1 LVATGFFL
9 EAGLD
14 VLDEDWADIV
24 TTELGGYLW
33 VMIILVFQI
42 SLGTK
47 SPPQISS
54 SSPQAA
60 GEQLCKS
67 EFPSP

>member
-1 LVATGFFL
+1 ML
-9 EAGLD
+9 
-14 VLDEDWADIV
+14 
-24 TTELGGYLW
+24 
-33 VMIILVFQI
+33 IILVFQI

-47 SPPQISS
+47 SPPQDSS

-67 EFPSP
+67 EFPSPLLSRERQDEVEVVEVGKAYFLGLVCV

>member
-33 VMIILVFQI
+33 ETRAGSAHIII
-42 SLGTK
+42 
-47 SPPQISS
+47 
-54 SSPQAA
+54 
-60 GEQLCKS
+60 
-67 EFPSP
+67 